1 MGTST
6 IYDCCALVQIMF
18 LMRMILLLILC
29 HLGFAIKCLEGD
41 QKKSQKVKANKMQ
54 DLECPGNQCGRIWNK
69 KTKKLT
75 LQCGAET
82 CTGLNLDEIKLP
94 TISFGRR
101 KRAPGCPNKCQK
113 KSGRITCLCNKEKCN
128 YATHPMPQYFATA
141 FVAILSIKIGQFF

>member
-1 MGTST
+1 
-6 IYDCCALVQIMF
+6 
-18 LMRMILLLILC
+18 MILLLILC

-113 KSGRITCLCNKEKCN
+113 KVVDSYVSATKKSATMQHILCHNTLPLLLLPFYPSRLASSFREYDHHMEQDHREHAK
-128 YATHPMPQYFATA
+128 H
-141 FVAILSIKIGQFF
+141 